1 MTSKD
6 FILDIKNGK
15 GLSEEL
21 QDEISLEQLENSMNH
36 PTREQWLEERKK
48 GIGGSDAATILGLNP
63 YKTSIDLWE
72 EKTGRKDTED
82 ISDKPYVKYGTK
94 AEDHLRELF
103 KLDFPQYEVTHQE
116 NTIIKHPIYP
126 FLFASLDGQLV
137 DKNTGE
143 LGILEI
149 KTTNILQSMQKEKWK
164 EKIPDNYYCQVL
176 HYLNVTGYSFAIL
189 KAQLK
194 YDYSG
199 EIRLETK
206 HYTIL
211 RKDVEED
218 IKLLREKEIEFWTKY
233 VEKDIQPPLVL
244 PNL

>member
-1 MTSKD
+1 M
-6 FILDIKNGK
+6 
-15 GLSEEL
+15 
-21 QDEISLEQLENSMNH
+21 
-36 PTREQWLEERKK
+36 TREEWLNERKK
-48 GIGGSDAATILGLNP
+48 GIGGSDASAIVGENP
-63 YKTSIDLWE
+63 YKTTIQLWE
-72 EKTGRKDTED
+72 EKTGRKQAED
-82 ISDKPYVKYGTK
+82 ISDKPYVQYGTK

-103 KLDFPQYEVTHQE
+103 KLDFPQYEVTHEE
-116 NTIIKHPIYP
+116 NTIIKHPTYP
-126 FLFASLDGQLV
+126 FLFASLDGRLINK
-137 DKNTGE
+137 DTGE

-164 EKIPDNYYCQVL
+164 EKIPNNYYCQVL

-206 HYTIL
+206 HYMIS

-218 IKLLREKEIEFWTKY
+218 IKLLEEKEIEFWTKY

>member
-1 MTSKD
+1 M
-6 FILDIKNGK
+6 LDIKNGK

-21 QDEISLEQLENSMNH
+21 QNEISLEQLENSMNKT
-36 PTREQWLEERKK
+36 TREQWLEERKK

-72 EKTGRKDTED
+72 EKTGRKDAED

-116 NTIIKHPIYP
+116 NAIIKHPIYP
-126 FLFASLDGQLV
+126 FLFANLDGQLV

-211 RKDVEED
+211 RKDVEDD